1 LAVVAI
7 FLIVSMSLLVAY
19 NRLSNDT
26 QTAVAEENIRR
37 LLAEFVEH
45 KNDPVTKNDLD
56 KALEDAE
63 YSDYEIKLFS
73 RTESEELTD
82 LVIYRIEFSRVNSL
96 GGDDL
101 YVSKYEP

>member
-1 LAVVAI
+1 MM
-7 FLIVSMSLLVAY
+7 VSMSSLVAY
-19 NRLSNDT
+19 NRLSNAT
-26 QTAVAEENIRR
+26 QTAVAKENIRR

-63 YSDYEIKLFS
+63 YSEYEIKLFS

-82 LVIYRIEFSRVNSL
+82 LVVYRIEFGIVNSS
-96 GGDDL
+96 GGDYL

>member
-1 LAVVAI
+1 MVAL

-19 NRLSNDT
+19 NRLSNAT
-26 QTAVAEENIRR
+26 QTAVAKENIRR

-45 KNDPVTKNDLD
+45 KNDPVTQNDLD

-63 YSDYEIKLFS
+63 YSEYEIKLFS
-73 RTESEELTD
+73 RTESQELSD
-82 LVIYRIEFSRVNSL
+82 LVVYRIEFGIVNSS
-96 GGDDL
+96 GGDEL